1 MSGLERD
8 LADRVQALALGAAW
22 DRETDVLVLGGG
34 VAGHCAA
41 LEAAAA
47 GRQVILA
54 EKEGDVGGSTVL
66 SGGAMAFAGTDEQ
79 AAAGIEDSEDLLH
92 RDLVEVG
99 ERCNDERLVRTYV
112 AHQRE
117 TYSWLKAQG
126 VRFTSVQLGGGQ
138 SVPRSNRVDPRQMI
152 EALGAASRATGRVAL
167 STGAAAQRLVRS
179 ASDGRVLGALLR
191 EADGRLGA
199 VRARG
204 GTVLATGGFSR
215 SEEMLRIFAPAQ
227 QRALRIGGPGN
238 VGDGIRMAMALGA
251 GLRDMG
257 FVRGTFGTHPAAGA
271 QQHTLMHAIY
281 KGAIAV
287 NRAGRRFVDES
298 ISYKLIGDACLQQ
311 PDALAWQIFD
321 QAIMDDSV
329 SGVVTS
335 DFKAAIA
342 AGRLHAAPTLEALAA
357 MLGIDARGLA
367 ATVARYN
374 ADAGLGRDGEFGR
387 DGLANHYGRL
397 RRIEQP
403 PFYGYPS
410 TSAVLATYAGV
421 AVDASARVLDV
432 FGVPV
437 DGLFAAGEVVGG
449 FHGAAYMTG
458 SSLGKGAIFGRI
470 AGRNAA
476 AG

>member
-1 MSGLERD
+1 VST
-8 LADRVQALALGAAW
+8 ALAEHVRALAAGAASW
-22 DRETDVLVLGGG
+22 EEESDVLVLGGG
-34 VAGHCAA
+34 IAGQCAA
-41 LEAAAA
+41 VDAAAA
-47 GRQVILA
+47 GSRVLLV
-54 EKEGDVGGSTVL
+54 EKESGVGGSTVL

-79 AAAGIEDSEDLLH
+79 AAQGIEDSDDRLF

-99 ERCNDERLVRTYV
+99 ERRNDERLVRIYV
-112 AHQRE
+112 EHQRE
-117 TYSWLKAQG
+117 TYRWLKAHG

-152 EALGAASRATGRVAL
+152 EALAARARATGRVTLRTGTAAL
-167 STGAAAQRLVRS
+167 RLVRS
-179 ASDGRVLGALLR
+179 ASDGRVAGALLR
-191 EADGRLGA
+191 GEGGRVAA

-204 GTVLATGGFSR
+204 GVVLTTGGFSR
-215 SEEMLRIFAPAQ
+215 SEEMLRVFAPGQ
-227 QRALRIGGPGN
+227 EKALRIGGPGN
-238 VGDGIRMAMALGA
+238 VGDGIRMATAVGA

-257 FVRGTFGTHPAAGA
+257 FVRGTFGTHPEAGA

-311 PDALAWQIFD
+311 PEALAWQIFD
-321 QAIMDDSV
+321 QAIMDESV

-335 DFKAAIA
+335 DFRAAIE
-342 AGRLHAAPTLEALAA
+342 AGRLLAAPTLEALAGL
-357 MLGIDARGLA
+357 LGMDARGLK

-374 ADAGLGRDGEFGR
+374 ADVELGRDSQFGR
-387 DGLANHYGRL
+387 DGLANHYGPL
-397 RRIEQP
+397 RKIEEG

-421 AVDASARVLDV
+421 AVDEAARVLDV
-432 FGVPV
+432 FGEVIE
-437 DGLFAAGEVVGG
+437 GLFAAGEVVGG

-476 AG
+476 TG